1 VTPAPLV
8 LASRSPRRREA
19 LAALGLSF
27 ETVVSDVESRLGPLP
42 DPTDPLPVATA
53 KALDVL
59 ASRPDAV
66 VIGGDTIVDL
76 QGQALGKPDGAAEA
90 TAMLR
95 RLRGR
100 RHAVRSAV
108 AVATAGPRPAAL
120 ASAATPPAALAS
132 AATPPAAEGAALHSC
147 EVAAPVRMRDYDHL
161 EVERYV
167 ASGEPLDCA
176 GAYDVH
182 RLGGALVLAVEG
194 CLSAVVGLPLVVAAA
209 LLRDA
214 GVDVPQG
221 PARTCSRLY
230 GRPCLAERQETAWRC
245 EPARLSRQ
253 VRPPA

>member
-1 VTPAPLV
+1 VTPAALV

-53 KALDVL
+53 KALDIL

-66 VIGGDTIVDL
+66 IVGGDTIVDL
-76 QGQALGKPDGAAEA
+76 QGQALGKPDGADEA

-95 RLRGR
+95 RLQGR

-108 AVATAGPRPAAL
+108 AVATAG
-120 ASAATPPAALAS
+120 SPPAAS
-132 AATPPAAEGAALHSC
+132 GATLSTC
-147 EVAAPVRMRDYDHL
+147 EVAAPVRMRDYDPL

-194 CLSAVVGLPLVVAAA
+194 CFSAVVGLPLVAAVA

-214 GVDVPQG
+214 GVGVPQG

-245 EPARLSRQ
+245 EPARQAR
-253 VRPPA
+253 RHA

>member
-53 KALDVL
+53 KALDIL
-59 ASRPDAV
+59 AARPDAV
-66 VIGGDTIVDL
+66 IVGGDTIVDL
-76 QGQALGKPDGAAEA
+76 QGQALGKPDGADEA

-95 RLRGR
+95 RLQGR

-108 AVATAGPRPAAL
+108 AVATAGP
-120 ASAATPPAALAS
+120 PPAAS
-132 AATPPAAEGAALHSC
+132 GATLSIC
-147 EVAAPVRMRDYDHL
+147 EVAAPVRMRDYDPL

-194 CLSAVVGLPLVVAAA
+194 CFSAVVGLPLVAAVA

-214 GVDVPQG
+214 GVGVPQG

-230 GRPCLAERQETAWRC
+230 GRPCLAERQDTAWRC

-253 VRPPA
+253 PA